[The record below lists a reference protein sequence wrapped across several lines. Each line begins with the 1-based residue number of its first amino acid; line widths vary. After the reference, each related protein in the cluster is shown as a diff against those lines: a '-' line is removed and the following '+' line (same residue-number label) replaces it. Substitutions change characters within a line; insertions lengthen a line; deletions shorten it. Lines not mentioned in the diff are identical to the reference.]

1 MMIVNVEQVMIFA
14 LEKAAISTKK
24 KDDKQRLL
32 DITDL

>member
-24 KDDKQRLL
+24 KMISKGS
-32 DITDL
+32 